1 MAKSD
6 YNGTVGTQHVG
17 LVIKGDTMANKKV
30 KVYTYK
36 RVSTSMQVDGYSLD
50 AQNDRMEKYAEFN
63 DMVIAGSY
71 SDEGKSGKNIAGRTD
86 FQRMLN
92 DIAAKKDNVKFVLV
106 FKLSRFGRNAADVL
120 NSLQF
125 MQDYGVNLICI
136 EDGIDSSKES
146 GKLMISVLSAVAEI
160 ERENILVQTMEGRRQ
175 KAREGRWNGGFAP
188 YGYKLVDGE
197 LQIAEDEAEAIR
209 IIFDKFTHTNMGYTG
224 VVKYLAQ
231 QGINKKARQ
240 NGHLTRFS
248 VSTVKAILDNPVYCG
263 KIAYGRRKTEKI
275 EGTRNEFHIVKQ
287 NEFSVYDG
295 KHDAII
301 SEEEF
306 ELAKKKRAATAKRLE
321 KKHDLEHEHQLSG
334 IVKCPVCGAGLVG
347 NVNRKK
353 RKDGAYYK
361 EYYFYA
367 CKHRLEVDGH
377 RCDYHHQWNEA
388 LIDEAVAHVISRL
401 VQNPDFEEK
410 MKEKINMS
418 IDTREADQSLEAA
431 EKQLRQAIGV
441 KDKLI
446 AQLDNLDITDRAYDR
461 KYNDLQERLENAYV
475 KITELEDVV
484 AQYQEE
490 IESIRREKISAD
502 NVYNYLILFH
512 DAYDQ
517 LPDIWKKKFF
527 QSFIQEIQLYPEQQ
541 ENGQVLK
548 SMKFK
553 FPVFYNGQ
561 TIEEIRWDKE
571 NTVDNYFA
579 DEYAD
584 GMNGVDPSR
593 SELYKLCEQN
603 DVGITCMKPFAGGRL
618 FDAER
623 SPFGVALTPVQ
634 CIHYCLNKPGVASV
648 LCGYDT
654 TDQVNAA
661 VAYETAMDVDKD
673 YAGVLAHAPR
683 HSFTGGECTY
693 CGHCRPCPVEI
704 DIAMVNKLYDL
715 AVMQPEVPA
724 SLKEHYLALEH
735 RADACIGCRGCESR
749 CPFGV
754 KVADRMEKAAAL
766 FR

>member
-1 MAKSD
+1 M
-6 YNGTVGTQHVG
+6 
-17 LVIKGDTMANKKV
+17 
-30 KVYTYK
+30 
-36 RVSTSMQVDGYSLD
+36 D

-92 DIAAKKDNVKFVLV
+92 DIAAKKDNVKYVLV

-146 GKLMISVLSAVAEI
+146 GKLIISVLSAVAEI

-175 KAREGRWNGGFAP
+175 KAREGKWNGGFTP
-188 YGYKLVDGE
+188 YGY
-197 LQIAEDEAEAIR
+197 
-209 IIFDKFTHTNMGYTG
+209 
-224 VVKYLAQ
+224 
-231 QGINKKARQ
+231 
-240 NGHLTRFS
+240 
-248 VSTVKAILDNPVYCG
+248 NPVYCG

-388 LIDEAVAHVISRL
+388 MIDEAVAHVISRL

-410 MKEKINMS
+410 MK
-418 IDTREADQSLEAA
+418 
-431 EKQLRQAIGV
+431 
-441 KDKLI
+441 DKLI
-446 AQLDNLDITDRAYDR
+446 AQLDNLDITDRAYDC

-490 IESIRREKISAD
+490 IKSIKREKISAD

-571 NTVDNYFA
+571 NTVETRTPVDNGLKEIYVNTAVNDGTTISELMECFLQEQVDNDKFPKLSNRVWYFKNDEGGINTMCKII
-579 DEYAD
+579 DEYANEVAD
-584 GMNGVDPSR
+584 KRDITNITNMFMNKGSLELAIVTFQNT
-593 SELYKLCEQN
+593 SEE
-603 DVGITCMKPFAGGRL
+603 IIR
-618 FDAER
+618 R
-623 SPFGVALTPVQ
+623 
-634 CIHYCLNKPGVASV
+634 I
-648 LCGYDT
+648 
-654 TDQVNAA
+654 
-661 VAYETAMDVDKD
+661 YE
-673 YAGVLAHAPR
+673 
-683 HSFTGGECTY
+683 
-693 CGHCRPCPVEI
+693 
-704 DIAMVNKLYDL
+704 
-715 AVMQPEVPA
+715 EVT
-724 SLKEHYLALEH
+724 
-735 RADACIGCRGCESR
+735 
-749 CPFGV
+749 GV
-754 KVADRMEKAAAL
+754 KPIA
-766 FR
+766 